1 MFNGLVMVTAFTG
14 VIAVGAA
21 VAAQSA
27 RKAEETLS
35 DRVAPNADEVHPILV
50 GMKVPDVTLTEVD
63 GKPVRLYSFLEKNP
77 TVLVFYRGGWCP
89 YCNLQLS
96 GLHDIESKVLQ
107 LGYQLVAVSADRP
120 MNVEKS
126 IEKHELNF
134 TSLSDSDKVAAK
146 AFGLAFKVNEKTLE
160 SYKKFGINL
169 TEASGVDD
177 HVLPVPAVFIVGTD
191 GTILFEY
198 VNPNYKVR
206 LNAQVLLAI
215 LRAENEE
222 SRPGK

>member
-27 RKAEETLS
+27 RKAEDTLS
-35 DRVAPNADEVHPILV
+35 DRVATNADEVHPILV

-63 GKPVRLYSFLEKNP
+63 GKPVRLYSFLEKKP

-126 IEKHELNF
+126 IEKHELHF

-169 TEASGVDD
+169 TEASGADD

-191 GTILFEY
+191 GTILFE
-198 VNPNYKVR
+198 
-206 LNAQVLLAI
+206 
-215 LRAENEE
+215 
-222 SRPGK
+222 